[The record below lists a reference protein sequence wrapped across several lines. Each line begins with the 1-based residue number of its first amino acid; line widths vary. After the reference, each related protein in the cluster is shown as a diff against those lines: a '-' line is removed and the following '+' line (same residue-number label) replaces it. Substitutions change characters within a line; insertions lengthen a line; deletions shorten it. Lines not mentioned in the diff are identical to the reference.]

1 MPSFKQAIDISP
13 AGAISKSVAGS
24 IGRLNFAPY
33 ALLLGQENAIN
44 HLRSADEVKHREA
57 IDRMR
62 KRFPKELADVGLRFE
77 GSNITDD
84 YRRLWNN
91 NRITPVGKLLGGL
104 TLPATTLSTV
114 MSRGS
119 HYNPFTNTAT
129 VYGDVDPITSHE
141 LGHAVDFNR
150 VQGNQS
156 DWRNRLTRDA
166 YTFARMPEAAIGLN
180 AGPVTQWMEIQAN
193 RNVDRALSGI
203 KNKQKQ
209 RDTRAEAW
217 RRLAPAY
224 GTYAAAGAVG
234 ALSLVESKLLEQD
247 TTVSKVFDTI
257 HEKMRSRGWNQQD
270 ASRISNLAIGLG
282 VVGIGALSGRAV
294 AEIRNFVARR
304 SETKED
310 AGEGK
315 GKDKAKR
322 TKLSATA
329 LRRLI
334 KLVPQSST
342 RHPGRVSH
350 NLMLGGKEIGGI
362 RGDHLPSGFQVSN
375 SYIDTR
381 FQGMGLGKK
390 MYGDLLKQ
398 LGGKPLLSDATVSP
412 EAQRVWQ
419 SMAKRPSSYTVK
431 TNPAAQIV
439 PGATA
444 MADPTTVRMA
454 NSAAAIKA
462 KMSAPLWR
470 RLLGM
475 YKKPVPVPETQN
487 NVFEAMF
494 NRIGR

>member
-1 MPSFKQAIDISP
+1 MNIVKRAIDISP
-13 AGAISKSVAGS
+13 SGAISRSVAGS

-33 ALLLGQENAIN
+33 ALLLGQEKAID
-44 HLRSADEVKHREA
+44 HLRAADEVKHREA
-57 IDRMR
+57 IAQMQ
-62 KRFPKELADVGLRFE
+62 KRFPQELSDVGLRFE

-104 TLPATTLSTV
+104 TLPVTTLSTV
-114 MSRGS
+114 LNRSS

-150 VQGNQS
+150 VQGNPS

-193 RNVDRALSGI
+193 RNVDKALSGI

-224 GTYAAAGAVG
+224 GTYAAAGTVG

-247 TTVSKVFDTI
+247 TTVSKVFDSI
-257 HEKMRSRGWNQQD
+257 HEKMRSRGWNQRD

-282 VVGIGALSGRAV
+282 VVGIGALSGRAI

-304 SETKED
+304 SEAKED
-310 AGEGK
+310 AGDAK
-315 GKDKAKR
+315 GKAKR
-322 TKLSATA
+322 TKQAATA

-334 KLVPQSST
+334 KLVPQPSRLT
-342 RHPGRVSH
+342 PGRVRH

-362 RGDHLPSGFQVSN
+362 SGDHLPSGFQI
-375 SYIDTR
+375 SYSEVDPR
-381 FQGMGLGKK
+381 FKGMGLGKK

-419 SMAKRPSSYTVK
+419 SMAKRPGSYTVR

-439 PGATA
+439 PGFTA

-454 NSAAAIKA
+454 NTAAAIKA

-475 YKKPVPVPETQN
+475 YKKPAAVPETQN
-487 NVFEAMF
+487 NVFEAVL
-494 NRIGR
+494 NRIGKQ